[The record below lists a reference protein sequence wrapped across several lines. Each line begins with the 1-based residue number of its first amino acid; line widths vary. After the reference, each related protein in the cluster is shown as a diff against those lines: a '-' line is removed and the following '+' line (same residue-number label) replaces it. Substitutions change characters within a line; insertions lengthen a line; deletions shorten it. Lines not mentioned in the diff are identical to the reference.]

1 MTNIHNKGDIHL
13 NFNKMK
19 AQIFYSDYY
28 WNYVT
33 RDIKLYLDK
42 CPICNAKYQGKK
54 IQLPLKPIIPEGPK
68 YRYVDDLW

>member
-1 MTNIHNKGDIHL
+1 MSNLHNKDDIHF

-19 AQIFYSDYY
+19 AKISYSEYY

-33 RDIKLYLDK
+33 RDIKLYLDN

-54 IQLPLKPIIPEGPK
+54 IKMHLKPIIPEGPK
-68 YRYVDDLW
+68 YRYLADI